1 MICSVLLLTSC
12 HYKDLEYSDLLHN
25 MRVVF
30 HWDEAPD
37 ATPESMLM
45 YVFAGEAQ
53 PVVIPFSDIHG
64 GPAALA
70 PASYQFIAMNDG
82 TELLTRGTRF
92 EEFEVY
98 APETSMPSV
107 SRMFAANRAFPVAP
121 GTENQHVYMEP
132 EWLQTH
138 GIESFSLTEK
148 TETVEFMMHEAVKVY
163 HFIIEDVENLEHV
176 TAVTA
181 TLSGMSESWLAG
193 YDRCTDTECLIPFT
207 IELVGEGTAS
217 VAGEVRS
224 FGHCPH
230 TEIHNHF
237 LTVYYEMDNGKKLY
251 TVIDVTERLHDG
263 EHDNGG
269 DDPIVVEGPAL
280 PYSDDPDGGGGMF
293 TPEVDEW
300 IEINEDIYL

>member
-53 PVVIPFSDIHG
+53 SVVIPFADING

-70 PASYQFIAMNDG
+70 PADYQFIAMNDG
-82 TELLTRGTRF
+82 TEMLTRGTTF
-92 EEFEVY
+92 EGFEVL
-98 APETSMPSV
+98 APETTLPSF
-107 SRMFAANRAFPVAP
+107 SRMFASNRSIPLAS
-121 GTENQHVYMEP
+121 GTEGQHYYMQP
-132 EWLQTH
+132 EWLQTD
-138 GIESFSLTEK
+138 GIEHMVLTEK
-148 TETVEFMMHEAVKVY
+148 TETVEFKMHEAVKVY
-163 HFIIEDVENLEHV
+163 RFVIEGVENLEHV

-181 TLSGMSESWLAG
+181 TISGMSESWLAG
-193 YDRCTDTECLIPFT
+193 YGRCTDTQCLIPFT
-207 IELVGEGTAS
+207 MESSDGGTVTGS
-217 VAGEVRS
+217 VQS
-224 FGHCPH
+224 FGHCPSHDTH
-230 TEIHNHF
+230 THL
-237 LTVYYEMDNGKKLY
+237 LTVYYELDNGKKLY
-251 TVIDVTERLHDG
+251 AVIDVTDRLHDG